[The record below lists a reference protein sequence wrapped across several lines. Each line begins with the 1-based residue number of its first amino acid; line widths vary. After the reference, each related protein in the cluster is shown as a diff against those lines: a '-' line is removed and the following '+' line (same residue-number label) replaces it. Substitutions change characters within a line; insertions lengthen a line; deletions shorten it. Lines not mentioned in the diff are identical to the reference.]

1 MKKFIIQGKIF
12 IKQSSHE
19 ISSYNIV
26 ETKQH
31 SPPYPLKIFKKIL
44 DSYVYYVIISMLL
57 YAVLANAGLRGEGIE
72 CQRSELKIMNL

>member
-1 MKKFIIQGKIF
+1 M
-12 IKQSSHE
+12 
-19 ISSYNIV
+19 
-26 ETKQH
+26 ETKQC
-31 SPPYPLKIFKKIL
+31 SPPHPLKFFKKIL

>member
-1 MKKFIIQGKIF
+1 MLCA
-12 IKQSSHE
+12 E
-19 ISSYNIV
+19 ISLYNI
-26 ETKQH
+26 EAKQH
-31 SPPYPLKIFKKIL
+31 TPSHPIKIFKKIL